1 MKISKG
7 VPEIILPGLA
17 FLIKLHK
24 IPDVKSNR
32 ILTIILAIILVLVP
46 FGPAPRKIDAA
57 SYYIGGRPV
66 PGPLPPSFY
75 ASLPPL
81 NVRLNLNYAGSGN
94 RWQTLDFAKPVM
106 CASQKVPVI
115 AYVHGG
121 WWLGGSKTGAI
132 YSMPARLAYQLGFAV
147 VSIEY
152 RLASS
157 TNHHPNLINDCKL
170 AIRYLRAN
178 ADTLGIDPNRI
189 GIWGGSAGGHLVSL
203 MGTAGD
209 NDGLEGP
216 GLENYSSRPNV
227 VVDQCGIEDLT
238 NPWGSTSRT
247 VIGIFLG
254 CAYNVCTDKA
264 QEASPVYQA
273 SPDDPPI
280 MIMHG
285 DHDNVV
291 SYTQAESFARVL
303 KTNGNNGSFIRIVNG
318 SHGFGPYR
326 SGVTVSPNWTV
337 QNRLVISHLA
347 RFIEPGL
354 MCDLN
359 MDGKVDQRDAD
370 ELWTHLGE
378 SGFGPNAEPTVES
391 WNPLAD
397 LYLDGKID
405 YRDIQSFCGQIAK
418 PVTVEKKVILPKNSQ
433 KIYEFDIE
441 LSNNGPLGVGS
452 ITLTDSF
459 PKELVF
465 VSSSPQGTLKGNK
478 VIIEGLS
485 LPANS
490 KFTAKILFKLS
501 EGYKQPEEGA
511 ILSNSVSISS
521 PDIFNIEDQV
531 TFALPG
537 IRIRKTSKSFNVIEG
552 GLAIFQVTVTNPS
565 ARKLTGVEVTD
576 SFPRELVFVSSRP
589 SGAVSNKSVKFEVGD
604 IGPGESRIFVINF
617 KLSRLA
623 LAGEGQTITNTASAS
638 SNELH
643 AVFSSASIFCPKKEQ
658 GGGELNID
666 IGWKGPDSKGNI
678 AIGEEIGMTMQVT
691 GGSAPYDISIDF
703 GDRTKKSFSLDG
715 ERAVEIAHSYSE
727 PGEYAVKVSVS
738 DAYGRSRV
746 VQRKIIVK

>member
-24 IPDVKSNR
+24 IPGVKSNR
-32 ILTIILAIILVLVP
+32 ILIIILATILVLVP
-46 FGPAPRKIDAA
+46 FGPAPRKTDAA

-75 ASLPPL
+75 TSLPPL

-216 GLENYSSRPNV
+216 GLENYSSRPNA

-238 NPWGSTSRT
+238 NPWGNTSRT

-291 SYTQAESFARVL
+291 SYTQAESFARAL
-303 KTNGNNGSFIRIVNG
+303 KTNSNNGSFIRIVNG
-318 SHGFGPYR
+318 SHGFGSYNGRDP
-326 SGVTVSPNWTV
+326 VSPNWTV

-378 SGFGPNAEPTVES
+378 SGFGPNAGPTVES

-405 YRDIQSFCGQIAK
+405 YKDIQSFCGQIAK

-459 PKELVF
+459 LKELVF

-478 VIIEGLS
+478 VIIENLS

-490 KFTAKILFKLS
+490 KFTAKIFFKLS

-521 PDIFNIEDQV
+521 PDIFNIED
-531 TFALPG
+531 
-537 IRIRKTSKSFNVIEG
+537 
-552 GLAIFQVTVTNPS
+552 
-565 ARKLTGVEVTD
+565 
-576 SFPRELVFVSSRP
+576 
-589 SGAVSNKSVKFEVGD
+589 
-604 IGPGESRIFVINF
+604 
-617 KLSRLA
+617 
-623 LAGEGQTITNTASAS
+623 
-638 SNELH
+638 
-643 AVFSSASIFCPKKEQ
+643 
-658 GGGELNID
+658 
-666 IGWKGPDSKGNI
+666 
-678 AIGEEIGMTMQVT
+678 
-691 GGSAPYDISIDF
+691 
-703 GDRTKKSFSLDG
+703 
-715 ERAVEIAHSYSE
+715 
-727 PGEYAVKVSVS
+727 
-738 DAYGRSRV
+738 
-746 VQRKIIVK
+746 

>member
-1 MKISKG
+1 
-7 VPEIILPGLA
+7 
-17 FLIKLHK
+17 
-24 IPDVKSNR
+24 
-32 ILTIILAIILVLVP
+32 
-46 FGPAPRKIDAA
+46 
-57 SYYIGGRPV
+57 
-66 PGPLPPSFY
+66 
-75 ASLPPL
+75 
-81 NVRLNLNYAGSGN
+81 
-94 RWQTLDFAKPVM
+94 
-106 CASQKVPVI
+106 
-115 AYVHGG
+115 
-121 WWLGGSKTGAI
+121 
-132 YSMPARLAYQLGFAV
+132 
-147 VSIEY
+147 
-152 RLASS
+152 
-157 TNHHPNLINDCKL
+157 
-170 AIRYLRAN
+170 
-178 ADTLGIDPNRI
+178 
-189 GIWGGSAGGHLVSL
+189 
-203 MGTAGD
+203 
-209 NDGLEGP
+209 
-216 GLENYSSRPNV
+216 
-227 VVDQCGIEDLT
+227 
-238 NPWGSTSRT
+238 
-247 VIGIFLG
+247 
-254 CAYNVCTDKA
+254 
-264 QEASPVYQA
+264 
-273 SPDDPPI
+273 

-291 SYTQAESFARVL
+291 SYTQAESFARAL
-303 KTNGNNGSFIRIVNG
+303 KTNSNNGSFIRIVNG
-318 SHGFGPYR
+318 SHGFGSYNGRDP
-326 SGVTVSPNWTV
+326 VSPNWTV

-378 SGFGPNAEPTVES
+378 SGFGPNAGPTVES

-405 YRDIQSFCGQIAK
+405 YKDIQSFCGQIAK

-459 PKELVF
+459 LKELVF

-478 VIIEGLS
+478 VIIENLS

-490 KFTAKILFKLS
+490 KFTAKIFFKLS

-678 AIGEEIGMTMQVT
+678 AIVEEIGMTMQVT

-715 ERAVEIAHSYSE
+715 ERVVEIAHSYSE
-727 PGEYAVKVSVS
+727 PGEYAVKISVS